1 MCSPAPIFASAIS
14 VAVVLACFA
23 PHVSM
28 AQDSTVISRPTA
40 SAWEAAA
47 RKYGVDVSLLYA
59 MALRESGLR
68 RSDGAVRAWPWTL
81 RSAETGAIYF
91 ETYEAAVE
99 KLTSLIAQGKK
110 NIDVGLMQVN
120 WGWNGH
126 RQPDPRKLLLPSENI
141 EVAAQI
147 LREHLDTL
155 GGDLRNAV
163 ARYHNPRAELGIPY
177 AVSVLAIRDFLQKD
191 QASQEALRN

>member
-1 MCSPAPIFASAIS
+1 MAAALVLVCLPPRASW
-14 VAVVLACFA
+14 
-23 PHVSM
+23 
-28 AQDSTVISRPTA
+28 AQDSTVQPRPVS

-47 RKYGVDVSLLYA
+47 TKYRVEVSLLYA

-81 RSAETGAIYF
+81 RSTETGAIYF
-91 ETYEAAVE
+91 DTYEAAVA
-99 KLTSLIAQGKK
+99 KLTSLIAHGTK

-147 LREHLDTL
+147 LREHLDTS

-191 QASQEALRN
+191 QSSQEALRN